1 MRRAAIVLLL
11 VAGSAGCGS
20 EPASA
25 DLVSFNYCGNVC
37 AGGGD
42 EGASFVSDLVT
53 ERDATVVVLQE
64 VCRSQAERLRA
75 ELEGAWETSALAYVT
90 TFDKDLDGANRCD
103 GDDYGMAVLA
113 PVIGDEEI
121 VVLPNPGLGRRQL
134 DERKILCADVGDFTA
149 CTTHLVREANDPDA
163 HTEQVAA
170 LGAFLDGRRSARIVL
185 AGDINERVP
194 VPAPGFVVDHHRL
207 DHVYASRS
215 LARDVSASTARCDCS
230 DHPALLVDIDRA

>member
-53 ERDATVVVLQE
+53 KQSATVLVLQE
-64 VCRSQAERLRA
+64 ICRSQAERLRT
-75 ELEGAWETSALAYVT
+75 ELEGAWDTAELAYVT
-90 TFDKDLDGANRCD
+90 TFHEDLDGANRCVD
-103 GDDYGMAVLA
+103 DDYGMAVLA
-113 PVIGDEEI
+113 PVIRDQELTA
-121 VVLPNPGLGRRQL
+121 LPNPGLGRRLL
-134 DERKILCADVGDFTA
+134 DERKILCADVGAFTA

-163 HTEQVAA
+163 HAEQVAA
-170 LGAFLDGRRSARIVL
+170 LKAFLDGRRSERIVL

-215 LARDVSASTARCDCS
+215 LARDVSTSTARCDCS
-230 DHPALLVDIDRA
+230 DHPALLVEIDRA